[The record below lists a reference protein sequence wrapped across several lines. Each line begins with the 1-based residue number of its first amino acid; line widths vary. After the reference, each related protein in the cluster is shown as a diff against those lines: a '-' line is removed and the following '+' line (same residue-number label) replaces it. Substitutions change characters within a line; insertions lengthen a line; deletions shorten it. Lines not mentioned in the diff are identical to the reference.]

1 LIVHETNT
9 KAQVNDSMDN
19 IMMESMHSKSSM
31 LKGPVPEKNN
41 EYIKQFENN
50 FVDEASQSK

>member
-1 LIVHETNT
+1 
-9 KAQVNDSMDN
+9 MDN